1 MAKKSLAFLLTV
13 SLVTF
18 LFIFQTTMSNMLYLY
33 QMGMPVDLAMVLF
46 AASSDLIGMNFHGA
60 LPPIILVVS
69 LVFFVAFLV
78 AKLLLNWI
86 TIEKKYF
93 YAFAG
98 ASGIMALVTLFPPLV
113 WDMEMYRGAQS
124 VFGKIYLTATG
135 ALGGYMFGINLKG

>member
-1 MAKKSLAFLLTV
+1 MFRRVSGFLIAV
-13 SLVTF
+13 SLVML
-18 LFIFQTTMSNMLYLY
+18 LFVIQTTMSNMLYLY
-33 QMGMPVDLAMVLF
+33 QKGMPVDLATVLL
-46 AASSDLIGMNFHGA
+46 AMGSDLIGMNFHGI
-60 LPPIILVVS
+60 LPPIVIVIS

-78 AKLLLNWI
+78 ARIILNWI

-124 VFGKIYLTATG
+124 VLGKIYLTATG
-135 ALGGYMFGINLKG
+135 ALGGYIFGINLKG